1 MTDAAGLEGSL
12 LDLDV
17 LRIAHGGVSV
27 AEHDGRVVFVADTLP
42 GERVRA
48 RVTEDRHDR
57 WLRAETVAV
66 LDPSPDRRPHIW
78 AAASVDRDPAE
89 RAGGAEFGHIT
100 GERQRALKTEV
111 LRDALARTGRLP
123 AAEIDALDPAVR
135 EVPGAADGTRS
146 RTRMR
151 LHVDPDGAVGPYAA
165 RSRRVVPVAD
175 LPLGAAAL
183 EALLP
188 GAPRDRPAV
197 DLVAPSEGDPFAL
210 AAGVAHA
217 PITERVGERI
227 FSLEAAGFWQVHPAA
242 PAVLTA
248 AVRDALDPD
257 RFDPRAG
264 NLDLYGGVG
273 LLAAALGDAGGPGT
287 RVTTVEADRAAS
299 RHARGNLASW
309 RGARTVA
316 ARVDAF
322 LARERDPR
330 PGATVVLD
338 PPRSG
343 AGRAVVDA
351 VAALGPARIVY
362 VACDPVAL
370 ARDLATFAGHGWH
383 PVSLTAL
390 DLFPN
395 THHLEAVA
403 ALDHD

>member
-1 MTDAAGLEGSL
+1 MTDAVGLEGAL

-66 LDPSPDRRPHIW
+66 LDPSPDRRPHVW
-78 AAASVDRDPAE
+78 AAASVDRDPAQ

-123 AAEIDALDPAVR
+123 ADEIDALDPVVMQ
-135 EVPGAADGTRS
+135 VPGAADGTRS
-146 RTRMR
+146 RTRIR
-151 LHVDPDGAVGPYAA
+151 LHVSPDGAVGPYAA
-165 RSRRVVPVAD
+165 RTRTVVPVED
-175 LPLGAAAL
+175 LPLGVEAL
-183 EALLP
+183 EGLLP
-188 GAPRDRPAV
+188 GAPRDRGAV
-197 DLVAPSEGDPFAL
+197 DLVAPSAGEPFAL
-210 AAGVAHA
+210 PAGAAHA
-217 PITERVGERI
+217 AITERVGERS
-227 FSLEAAGFWQVHPAA
+227 FALDAAGFWQVHPAA
-242 PAVLTA
+242 AAVLTA
-248 AVRDALDPD
+248 AVRDALDPG

-299 RHARGNLASW
+299 RHARANLAAW
-309 RGARTVA
+309 RGARSVA

-351 VAALGPARIVY
+351 VAALRPARIVY

-370 ARDLATFAGHGWH
+370 ARDLATFAGHGWR
-383 PVSLTAL
+383 PVAL
-390 DLFPN
+390 SAFDLFPN

-403 ALDHD
+403 VLDHD